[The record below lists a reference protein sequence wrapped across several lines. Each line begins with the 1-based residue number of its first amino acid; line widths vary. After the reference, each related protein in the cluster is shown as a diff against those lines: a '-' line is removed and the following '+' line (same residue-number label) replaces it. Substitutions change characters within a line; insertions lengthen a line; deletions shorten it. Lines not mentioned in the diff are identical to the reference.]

1 MKGAL
6 LTWFYNTPACQSAL
20 STLIK
25 PAGFRPIRSSE
36 ERYTVFLDRLRFA
49 RGSFGFYH
57 VLITIETTQYFLH
70 FWTEKKMDEEYWRL
84 FFSRIEEILEEIF
97 LSKFIQFFW
106 PRRDTLLFVSPFVI
120 PEMDKIKMKRLLK
133 DQRWKKSKIQDES
146 EGERKKKSLQRLTR
160 SWQFGRYTRHHF
172 LTIVISRR
180 IVKWSDEKIKF
191 RARFYYIKDLIDA
204 ISFSYSKE
212 FLIEQVTQPEISRRG
227 YFDF

>member
-1 MKGAL
+1 
-6 LTWFYNTPACQSAL
+6 
-20 STLIK
+20 
-25 PAGFRPIRSSE
+25 
-36 ERYTVFLDRLRFA
+36 
-49 RGSFGFYH
+49 
-57 VLITIETTQYFLH
+57 
-70 FWTEKKMDEEYWRL
+70 
-84 FFSRIEEILEEIF
+84 
-97 LSKFIQFFW
+97 
-106 PRRDTLLFVSPFVI
+106 
-120 PEMDKIKMKRLLK
+120 MDKIKMKRLLK